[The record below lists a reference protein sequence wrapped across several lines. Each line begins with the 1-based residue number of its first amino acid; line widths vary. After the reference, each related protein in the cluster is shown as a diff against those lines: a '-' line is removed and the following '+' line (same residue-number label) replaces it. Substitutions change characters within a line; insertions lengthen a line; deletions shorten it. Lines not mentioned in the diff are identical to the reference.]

1 MLLEEADP
9 VGLLGR
15 EAPHKFDEGK
25 GSPSSKGAGAWEVEA
40 RVSASKGWS
49 F

>member
-1 MLLEEADP
+1 MEEAVC

-25 GSPSSKGAGAWEVEA
+25 GSASSKGAGAWEVEA
-40 RVSASKGWS
+40 RDSGSKGWS